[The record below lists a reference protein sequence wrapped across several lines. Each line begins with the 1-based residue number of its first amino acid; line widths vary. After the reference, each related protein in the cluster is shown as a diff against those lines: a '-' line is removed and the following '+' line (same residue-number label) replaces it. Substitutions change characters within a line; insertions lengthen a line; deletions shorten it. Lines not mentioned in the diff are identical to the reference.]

1 MNLKDMAH
9 RILKEKS
16 GTASGTNGG
25 TFCPIETRQETPRGT
40 ARTRMNTGESAK
52 CPTVPNLYTGTVGHL
67 AESGTAGGTAS
78 GTLAKQWGDHAH
90 LVEWFFSAKDSLP
103 RERFTYDRGEGWQVI
118 WMTPA
123 ASYQN
128 LAAEIEKGPGG
139 QWDAE
144 VRSILEQ
151 LHKLFGNKVYA
162 INEYKENEQ

>member
-1 MNLKDMAH
+1 MSFSAQWFSKSISKDN
-9 RILKEKS
+9 IDNNDINGKS
-16 GTASGTNGG
+16 GISVNSVN
-25 TFCPIETRQETPRGT
+25 IVSRG
-40 ARTRMNTGESAK
+40 EI
-52 CPTVPNLYTGTVGHL
+52 L
-67 AESGTAGGTAS
+67 
-78 GTLAKQWGDHAH
+78 QWGDHAH

-103 RERFTYDRGEGWQVI
+103 RERFTYDQGEGWQVI

-123 ASYQN
+123 ASYEN

>member
-1 MNLKDMAH
+1 MSFSAQWFSKLDSKDNKDKRVITKEREAFVPSVPFAGKGGNLKID
-9 RILKEKS
+9 
-16 GTASGTNGG
+16 
-25 TFCPIETRQETPRGT
+25 
-40 ARTRMNTGESAK
+40 
-52 CPTVPNLYTGTVGHL
+52 
-67 AESGTAGGTAS
+67 
-78 GTLAKQWGDHAH
+78 QWGDHAH
-90 LVEWFFSAKDSLP
+90 LVEWFLSVKDSLP
-103 RERFTYDRGEGWQVI
+103 RERFIYDQGEGWQVI
-118 WMTPA
+118 WATPA

>member
-1 MNLKDMAH
+1 MNALQELTTRGINVCVSSGKLKLSGLSSLEPDEREQVLTIAT
-9 RILKEKS
+9 RSKEQLLTIL
-16 GTASGTNGG
+16 
-25 TFCPIETRQETPRGT
+25 
-40 ARTRMNTGESAK
+40 
-52 CPTVPNLYTGTVGHL
+52 
-67 AESGTAGGTAS
+67 
-78 GTLAKQWGDHAH
+78 QWGDHAH
-90 LVEWFFSAKDSLP
+90 LVEWFFSAKDTLP

>member
-1 MNLKDMAH
+1 MNALQELTTRGINVCVSSGKLKLSGLSSLEPDEREQVLTIAT
-9 RILKEKS
+9 RSKEQLLTIL
-16 GTASGTNGG
+16 
-25 TFCPIETRQETPRGT
+25 
-40 ARTRMNTGESAK
+40 
-52 CPTVPNLYTGTVGHL
+52 
-67 AESGTAGGTAS
+67 
-78 GTLAKQWGDHAH
+78 QWGDHAR

-103 RERFTYDRGEGWQVI
+103 RERFTYDQGEGWQVI

-123 ASYQN
+123 ASYEN

>member
-1 MNLKDMAH
+1 MNALQELTTRGINVCVSSGKLKLSGLSSLEPDEREQVLTIAT
-9 RILKEKS
+9 RSKEQLLTIL
-16 GTASGTNGG
+16 
-25 TFCPIETRQETPRGT
+25 
-40 ARTRMNTGESAK
+40 
-52 CPTVPNLYTGTVGHL
+52 
-67 AESGTAGGTAS
+67 
-78 GTLAKQWGDHAH
+78 QWGEHAH
-90 LVEWFFSAKDSLP
+90 LVEWFLSVKDTLP

-118 WMTPA
+118 WATPA

>member
-1 MNLKDMAH
+1 LLT
-9 RILKEKS
+9 IL
-16 GTASGTNGG
+16 
-25 TFCPIETRQETPRGT
+25 
-40 ARTRMNTGESAK
+40 
-52 CPTVPNLYTGTVGHL
+52 
-67 AESGTAGGTAS
+67 
-78 GTLAKQWGDHAH
+78 QWGDHAH

-151 LHKLFGNKVYA
+151 LHKLFGN
-162 INEYKENEQ
+162 INHAQSEYLA

>member
-1 MNLKDMAH
+1 MSFSAQWFSKSISKDN
-9 RILKEKS
+9 IDNNDINGKS
-16 GTASGTNGG
+16 GISVNSVN
-25 TFCPIETRQETPRGT
+25 IVSRG
-40 ARTRMNTGESAK
+40 EI
-52 CPTVPNLYTGTVGHL
+52 L
-67 AESGTAGGTAS
+67 
-78 GTLAKQWGDHAH
+78 QWGDHAH

-103 RERFTYDRGEGWQVI
+103 RERFTYDQGEGWQVI

-151 LHKLFGNKVYA
+151 LHNLFGN
-162 INEYKENEQ
+162 INHAQSE

>member
-1 MNLKDMAH
+1 MSFSAQWFSKLDSKDNKDKRVITKEREAVVPSVPFAGKGGNLKID
-9 RILKEKS
+9 
-16 GTASGTNGG
+16 
-25 TFCPIETRQETPRGT
+25 
-40 ARTRMNTGESAK
+40 
-52 CPTVPNLYTGTVGHL
+52 
-67 AESGTAGGTAS
+67 
-78 GTLAKQWGDHAH
+78 QWGDHAH
-90 LVEWFFSAKDSLP
+90 LVEWFLSVKDSLP
-103 RERFTYDRGEGWQVI
+103 RERFIYDQGEGWQVI
-118 WMTPA
+118 WATPA